1 MEIVII
7 ISIVVVILGIVSLIV
22 VTTCDKFRENIIR
35 LNEAEASIDA
45 ALNKRFDLL
54 KKSIEFIDKE
64 VNKGKTEDE
73 EKIKVMHTIAEIRS
87 KNLSKFEFDTSLY
100 DAIDEFKNYSD
111 EHIEL
116 KKNNDFVKIEVN
128 LIESE
133 SEIVALKKYYNDISK
148 EYNDLVKK
156 FPANI
161 IAFFKKYKKKE
172 YFSERETKQ
181 SILDELKA

>member
-64 VNKGKTEDE
+64 VNKGKTPEQIAQENGIDFSV
-73 EKIKVMHTIAEIRS
+73 IKQ
-87 KNLSKFEFDTSLY
+87 F
-100 DAIDEFKNYSD
+100 
-111 EHIEL
+111 L
-116 KKNNDFVKIEVN
+116 K
-128 LIESE
+128 
-133 SEIVALKKYYNDISK
+133 
-148 EYNDLVKK
+148 
-156 FPANI
+156 
-161 IAFFKKYKKKE
+161 
-172 YFSERETKQ
+172 
-181 SILDELKA
+181 

>member
-7 ISIVVVILGIVSLIV
+7 ISIIVVVFGIISLVV

-54 KKSIEFIDKE
+54 KKSVEFIDKE
-64 VNKGKTEDE
+64 VNKGRTEE

-111 EHIEL
+111 EHTEL

-148 EYNDLVKK
+148 DYNRLVKK

-172 YFSERETKQ
+172 YFSERETKK